1 MNTQNHATL
10 KATPYEVVF
19 GLKPSSE
26 PVQDL
31 IITEENTD
39 DDSGHSEDDEHDTH
53 NVSFGCGV
61 ETDDHENFPLQNE
74 GTVASYVCT

>member
-10 KATPYEVVF
+10 NTTPYEVVF

-39 DDSGHSEDDEHDTH
+39 EEHSDSGNSGDDEYDTQ
-53 NVSFGCGV
+53 NVSFGCGIK
-61 ETDDHENFPLQNE
+61 TDDQKTLPLQNE
-74 GTVASYVCT
+74 GTYIRM